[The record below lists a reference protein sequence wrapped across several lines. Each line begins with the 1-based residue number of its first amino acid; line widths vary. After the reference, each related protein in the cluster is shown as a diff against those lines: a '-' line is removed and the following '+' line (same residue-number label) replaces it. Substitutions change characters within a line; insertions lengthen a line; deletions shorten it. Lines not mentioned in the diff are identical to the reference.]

1 VTVACKVQVKIYDDT
16 GKRVYVREVQVPRS
30 DTTTAKDVEGF
41 LDAVSE
47 EEPDG
52 PDEAGA

>member
-1 VTVACKVQVKIYDDT
+1 MACKVQVKIYDDT